1 MHLIQAVTQLRRS
14 DSCSGFGPHTVLHA
28 DACSCEVGNVCLYRC
43 GEQHVDNCVKM
54 AWRQELELEL
64 LAQLS
69 TATCTQHFVIRETRI
84 KALSRKVEAEL
95 SEKDGLKRLLSDGVF
110 LQELFSA
117 ASAGLMAVCN
127 ALKGGALLTPADSS
141 CMTSFFE
148 IIGSKLLKD
157 AMFTLSMPHAAVVL
171 GKGAVP
177 MPPKALQISR
187 MLSFAQ
193 SIITQTG
200 MYTAGMRPVKR
211 PGGMT

>member
-1 MHLIQAVTQLRRS
+1 MQLIQAVTQLRRS

-28 DACSCEVGNVCLYRC
+28 NACSCEVGNLCLYRC
-43 GEQHVDNCVKM
+43 GEQHVDNYVKM
-54 AWRQELELEL
+54 AWRQELEL

-69 TATCTQHFVIRETRI
+69 TATCTQHFVIREMRI
-84 KALSRKVEAEL
+84 KALSKTVEAEL

-157 AMFTLSMPHAAVVL
+157 AMFSLSMPHAAVVL
-171 GKGAVP
+171 GIGAVP

-187 MLSFAQ
+187 MLLFAQ

-211 PGGMT
+211 PGSMT